1 MRVSAPSSSPTGRK
15 GVHTAAEAERAWL
28 CTILPSARK
37 ANASI
42 APLSPTGVYTSS
54 RPHIPVASVLAAGS
68 GDGDGDGS
76 GEAWTASAWI
86 EKEDSTREG
95 RGRTATAGAEAR
107 KPSIFFARD

>member
-68 GDGDGDGS
+68 GDGDGS

-95 RGRTATAGAEAR
+95 RGRTATAGAAALR
-107 KPSIFFARD
+107 NASIFCA